1 MTPAWVTKH
10 RKALLTTLTGLGLIA
25 AGRYAHEGIT
35 YNGWQF
41 GWVTILRI
49 LLIGIGIVV
58 ALSVVGMFTG
68 ALSSAA
74 GNGKASLGQGMI
86 FTGLLWVAS
95 DKADLDWRAIRWTAV
110 AFMGLVVCALLPR
123 WVWEHSVYV
132 GAALLLGQ
140 VIGLFWTDLFTDTPR
155 WARWLPEPKAP
166 VVETKGAYWRDA
178 KQIRKGWDKLMQKIA
193 ASTTDGGGKAKMPKL
208 VTDPTVT
215 QRVISMVVEPPPE
228 WNRNSVAKLAG
239 VLTNEWNG
247 VQSQVR
253 EETADRM
260 ARRRMRIDVA
270 MEPLP
275 TSIPY
280 PADDRDYGVPLGVGL
295 MGDVL
300 RLEVGAR
307 GVPHVLVAGQAGSG
321 KSSAM
326 RVMGL
331 GLAARGARVRCIDPK
346 GEGDLEGISTE
357 PTLYR
362 PAEWAEWFDFLWEE
376 QQRRAELK
384 RAGEDPGPPIVTM
397 IDELAQ
403 IATKMGARDQ
413 KEAEQLA
420 AAHQAYMRLI
430 FIGRGTGLH
439 IISATQQA
447 SAQNMGGPN
456 QGTAIRAQHLGRI
469 LFGRASENENR
480 AMVLGD
486 RLLTDQDKEK
496 MQEAPPGRAWVSGMT
511 PRDTGLVHCVQFFDV
526 PEMAGAGV
534 PVFDRPTPRTAKP
547 AEDDT
552 PAASGEQDALRYLL
566 ADAVHQDGPQPR
578 SVLCDR
584 FGVAVT
590 TAKNVLRKAEREGW
604 VRVESPGG
612 NAKVVVHP
620 AGDWPPPGR

>member
-215 QRVISMVVEPPPE
+215 ARAINLIVEPPPE
-228 WNRNSVAKLAG
+228 WGRDGVSKLAG

-253 EETADRM
+253 EQPADRM
-260 ARRRMRIDVA
+260 ARRRMRIDIA
-270 MEPLP
+270 MQALP
-275 TSIPY
+275 DSIPY
-280 PADDRDYGVPLGVGL
+280 PHSDHAPGVPLGEDL
-295 MGDVL
+295 MGEVI
-300 RLEVGAR
+300 RLELGTR
-307 GVPHVLVAGQAGSG
+307 GVPHVLVAGQSGSG
-321 KSSAM
+321 KTSGM

-331 GLAARGARVRCIDPK
+331 GLVQRNARVVCIDPK
-346 GEGDLEGISTE
+346 REGDLDGISPE
-357 PTLYR
+357 AVLYQ
-362 PAEWAEWFDFLWEE
+362 PAEWADWFDFLWEE
-376 QQRRAELK
+376 QERRATIK
-384 RAGEDPGPPIVTM
+384 REGGDPGPPIATL
-397 IDELAQ
+397 IDEVTQ
-403 IATKMGARDQ
+403 IATGMGARDDTAA
-413 KEAEQLA
+413 KHLA
-420 AAHQAYMRLI
+420 NANRSFMRVA
-430 FIGRGTGLH
+430 FIGRGTGIHLL
-439 IISATQQA
+439 SGLQQA
-447 SAQNMGGPN
+447 SAEALGGKMA
-456 QGTAIRAQHLGRI
+456 TAVRDQHLGRV
-469 LFGRASENENR
+469 LFGRAASPENR
-480 AMVLGD
+480 KMVLGD
-486 RLLTDQDKEK
+486 RLLSQQDVEK

-534 PVFDRPTPRTAKP
+534 PVFDRPTPSP
-547 AEDDT
+547 APEDGDDT
-552 PAASGEQDALRYLL
+552 TAGSGEQDALRYLL

-584 FGVAVT
+584 FGVPVT
-590 TAKNVLRKAEREGW
+590 TARHVLRKAESSGW

-612 NAKVVVHP
+612 NAPVVVHP